1 MSEERRKQLL
11 LDCMSMQ
18 FSVSS
23 GDITV
28 SYRDVV
34 DLAIVHEEVCG
45 ERDHLVSQHGMR
57 VAEIHAMG
65 EEIVA
70 LKHERDKYRIAAEG
84 TRGSVAEAERVIAA
98 FVDEKGDV

>member
-1 MSEERRKQLL
+1 MNEERRKQLL

-18 FSVSS
+18 FSISS

-45 ERDHLVSQHGMR
+45 ERDHLVSQHAMR

-65 EEIVA
+65 EEIKQLRRYELA
-70 LKHERDKYRIAAEG
+70 YHRTGGRPRDIMNDCLKLVDLEAA
-84 TRGSVAEAERVIAA
+84 
-98 FVDEKGDV
+98 EKGDV